1 MKIKLIITI
10 ISLLLLLCNS
20 QAFDNENTHPVITET
35 AAKKSNIEAYFS
47 KNLGFI
53 DGINTRFPTISE
65 TTIIYWL
72 NKGSDEEDTFTS
84 KCRSSNHFL
93 NPLLS
98 WDQAYL
104 TDPAYLQTSLCST
117 WNPIHSAITWA
128 TGLRSENEPEFSTDQ
143 AYRPINWNTARDYY
157 YTAVTSSTIVARET
171 SFAAT
176 FKSLGHV
183 LHLLQD
189 MAVPPHVRN
198 DFAGSHFSFIGIN
211 SWNPFKW
218 DVSSWV
224 ANLFEYYVKKKPAS
238 ISLPPVSPSFNNTKL
253 PDFWDTTQ
261 YRTTNN
267 PSSTVNGGLAEYTN
281 ANFVSENTIFN
292 INDFPYPSKATSVQK
307 VDYQIPDPFNSSSTI
322 TRTYYKKIADGETNK
337 GEGYLLAG
345 VDYLSHYRQFLAEPE
360 RANSE
365 VAVFPPMDDYVHED
379 YAKLLLPRAV
389 GYSAAL
395 LDYFFRGQINLEPA
409 ANFQYLIRNN
419 SAEDMSGDFS
429 LYYDEKNTG
438 SRKLIINWPAL
449 TIPAHGASTP
459 VSFAAP
465 ADAQTPGVYMLVFK
479 GTMGAEKDAVA
490 GRLIKPGWQEEWD
503 SSLKGNHSWLFTGID
518 LPGQNPSTGSTV
530 NSTADGKLVKEN
542 IRYAGN
548 SQPRV
553 NSTFIGDAFLNPLA
567 TLDKYCADS
576 YLTNCFADDFGLEF
590 PLPITRNTRVRVK
603 VDEMSINV
611 AIPDQNCGSTFGP
624 GGYQGITMTLD
635 NGTRFS
641 FTVPGQQ
648 PFGISLNA
656 YLEPGQEK
664 EFNIFDMLTNAGVQF
679 TEPINLVSINLSQ
692 QLWYLCSPSTEEHR
706 QRMVVDYIRIEE

>member
-1 MKIKLIITI
+1 MYLIKKIKILSYIILVLHFISIDVFAYDNDYVHPIINSKAVILSNKFLEALNILGFEQGIDNLLIGIEIYKWFEVGSTKEDEPQDRTFNHFHDPNRTWDEAGLKSSWI
-10 ISLLLLLCNS
+10 GCSSILWAQNKCNNPNDKWS
-20 QAFDNENTHPVITET
+20 WSNAREYYYRALT
-35 AAKKSNIEAYFS
+35 AAEKTVREQ
-47 KNLGFI
+47 NLA
-53 DGINTRFPTISE
+53 
-65 TTIIYWL
+65 
-72 NKGSDEEDTFTS
+72 DTFQTMGQQM
-84 KCRSSNHFL
+84 H
-93 NPLLS
+93 LLS
-98 WDQAYL
+98 DA
-104 TDPAYLQTSLCST
+104 
-117 WNPIHSAITWA
+117 
-128 TGLRSENEPEFSTDQ
+128 
-143 AYRPINWNTARDYY
+143 
-157 YTAVTSSTIVARET
+157 
-171 SFAAT
+171 
-176 FKSLGHV
+176 
-183 LHLLQD
+183 
-189 MAVPPHVRN
+189 AVPEHVRN
-198 DFAGSHFSFIGIN
+198 DIHIFPWFAQEDKTFRQIGRWTYETWCRFN
-211 SWNPFKW
+211 S
-218 DVSSWV
+218 D
-224 ANLFEYYVKKKPAS
+224 
-238 ISLPPVSPSFNNTKL
+238 KL
-253 PDFWDTTQ
+253 PTTKVPAVISITNNYLSPELVPISNFWDTTPSAG
-261 YRTTNN
+261 YSLN
-267 PSSTVNGGLAEYTN
+267 PVGLAEYTN
-281 ANFVSENTIFN
+281 FNFLSSDTVFKNYEHPNPLNSAVEI
-292 INDFPYPSKATSVQK
+292 DPVVAEDGK
-307 VDYQIPDPFNSSSTI
+307 VDYRVYFKGITSDGQPINHLAST
-322 TRTYYKKIADGETNK
+322 
-337 GEGYLLAG
+337 GYLWYDLTEIST
-345 VDYLSHYRQFLAEPE
+345 DNINESKFNL
-360 RANSE
+360 
-365 VAVFPPMDDYVHED
+365 DDSCFKD
-379 YAKLLLPRAV
+379 YAAILIPKAI

-438 SRKLIINWPAL
+438 SRKLIINWQAL
-449 TIPAHGASTP
+449 TIPAYGASTP

-664 EFNIFDMLTNAGVQF
+664 EFNIFNMLTNAGVQF